1 MVPINS
7 STSLQ
12 SSSKN
17 TIGFHITNNLFSGS
31 TYIDGFTF
39 FTVFIYIHFILNRY
53 LNFPYRSINLFLIWL
68 IVHQGFFC
76 SFS

>member
-17 TIGFHITNNLFSGS
+17 TIGFHITMNLFSGS
-31 TYIDGFTF
+31 TYKDGFTF
-39 FTVFIYIHFILNRY
+39 FNIFIYIYFFLNRF
-53 LNFPYRSINLFLIWL
+53 LNFTNRSTNL
-68 IVHQGFFC
+68 
-76 SFS
+76 

>member
-1 MVPINS
+1 MLPINS

-17 TIGFHITNNLFSGS
+17 TIGFHITMNFFSGS

-39 FTVFIYIHFILNRY
+39 FTVFIYIYFFLNRF
-53 LNFPYRSINLFLIWL
+53 LNFTYSSTNF
-68 IVHQGFFC
+68 
-76 SFS
+76 